1 MSEAINKLIDDIS
14 NKNFNDAETTFNDL
28 LNQKLKDSLDQA
40 KIRVASQIYN
50 QMPEVEDPE
59 EMDDDNVSDDQELL
73 QAADE
78 VEQEVDAA
86 DEIELEDEEDDW
98 DPDEES
104 ESEDE
109 EV

>member
-59 EMDDDNVSDDQELL
+59 EVDDENVSDDQELL
-73 QAADE
+73 RAADE